1 MAGGQAVVL
10 LLFPQ
15 LASRSSVLDFSSEF
29 RKPPGILYIWA
40 HFTWAATN
48 KQKSS
53 TAVCIVVKSAK
64 VVVVLSRS

>member
-15 LASRSSVLDFSSEF
+15 LDSSSSSVLDFSSEF
-29 RKPPGILYIWA
+29 RNPPPVYIWA